1 MWCPTILVATRKDFE
16 TKNRKKFCGRIAT
29 GDYDAVIIGHSQFEK
44 IPMSVERQRA
54 ILQHQKQHLP
64 INAMRGKGVWTMQ
77 WSDKDI
83 SRIEGKFDSFCKTVL
98 RNFARDWYRAKRR
111 HHATEVL
118 FSELPDGQLFEPI
131 HNDPICPLEQ
141 YLFDDLELP
150 VNINNDALAQAL
162 LQLSRRKRQIVLLAY
177 FCDWTDQQISERFHV
192 VRSTIQ
198 SARTKALKEMREL
211 LEKQSE
217 T

>member
-1 MWCPTILVATRKDFE
+1 
-16 TKNRKKFCGRIAT
+16 
-29 GDYDAVIIGHSQFEK
+29 
-44 IPMSVERQRA
+44 
-54 ILQHQKQHLP
+54 
-64 INAMRGKGVWTMQ
+64 MQ

-98 RNFARDWYRAKRR
+98 RNFARDWYRAKRK

-118 FSELPDGQLFEPI
+118 FSELPDGHLLEPI
-131 HNDPICPLEQ
+131 HNNPICPLEQ

-150 VNINNDALAQAL
+150 INITNDALAQAL
-162 LQLSRRKRQIVLLAY
+162 RQLSKRKRQIVLLAY
-177 FCDWTDQQISERFHV
+177 FCDWTDQQIGEQFHV

-198 SARTKALKEMREL
+198 AARTKALKEMRNL

>member
-1 MWCPTILVATRKDFE
+1 
-16 TKNRKKFCGRIAT
+16 
-29 GDYDAVIIGHSQFEK
+29 
-44 IPMSVERQRA
+44 
-54 ILQHQKQHLP
+54 
-64 INAMRGKGVWTMQ
+64 MQ
-77 WSDKDI
+77 WSDEDI

-98 RNFARDWYRAKRR
+98 RNFARDWYRAKQR

-118 FSELPDGQLFEPI
+118 FSELPNGQLFEPV
-131 HNDPICPLEQ
+131 HNDPICLLEQ

-150 VNINNDALAQAL
+150 ININNDALAQAL
-162 LQLSRRKRQIVLLAY
+162 RQLSRRKRQIVLLAY
-177 FCDWTDQQISERFHV
+177 FCDWTDQQIGERFHV

-198 SARTKALKEMREL
+198 AARTKALKEMRNL

>member
-1 MWCPTILVATRKDFE
+1 
-16 TKNRKKFCGRIAT
+16 
-29 GDYDAVIIGHSQFEK
+29 
-44 IPMSVERQRA
+44 
-54 ILQHQKQHLP
+54 
-64 INAMRGKGVWTMQ
+64 MQ

-118 FSELPDGQLFEPI
+118 FSELPDGHLLESI

-150 VNINNDALAQAL
+150 ININNDVLAQAL

-198 SARTKALKEMREL
+198 AARTKALKEMREL

>member
-1 MWCPTILVATRKDFE
+1 
-16 TKNRKKFCGRIAT
+16 
-29 GDYDAVIIGHSQFEK
+29 
-44 IPMSVERQRA
+44 
-54 ILQHQKQHLP
+54 
-64 INAMRGKGVWTMQ
+64 MQ

-98 RNFARDWYRAKRR
+98 RNFARDWYRAEQR

-150 VNINNDALAQAL
+150 INITDDALAQAL
-162 LQLSRRKRQIVLLAY
+162 RQLSRRKRQIVLLAY
-177 FCDWTDQQISERFHV
+177 FCDWTERRRKADDMIVSCRAKYDTISQNQSTERNEGI
-192 VRSTIQ
+192 T
-198 SARTKALKEMREL
+198 
-211 LEKQSE
+211 
-217 T
+217 